1 MCRRNWRS
9 LPAEGIRSSSV
20 PGAHI
25 QELSVGVRVG
35 GGKVS
40 GASEGSGKVGE
51 SVIWGHT
58 TTGCV
63 GASASGAGGWA
74 GAEVGYE
81 PRQQN
86 TLTRLHRKTKAK
98 TKRFTNSSLTQ

>member
-1 MCRRNWRS
+1 M
-9 LPAEGIRSSSV
+9 PAEGILSSNV

-25 QELSVGVRVG
+25 QELSVGVGVG

-40 GASEGSGKVGE
+40 GASEGSGQVGE
-51 SVIWGHT
+51 RVIWGHT

-63 GASASGAGGWA
+63 GAANTGAGDWA

-81 PRQQN
+81 PRQQT
-86 TLTRLHRKTKAK
+86 TLTWLHRKTNAK
-98 TKRFTNSSLTQ
+98 TKRFINLSLT

>member
-1 MCRRNWRS
+1 
-9 LPAEGIRSSSV
+9 V

-25 QELSVGVRVG
+25 HELSVGVRVG

-63 GASASGAGGWA
+63 GAAITGTIDWSDGDIVDEA
-74 GAEVGYE
+74 
-81 PRQQN
+81 RQQN
-86 TLTRLHRKTKAK
+86 TLTRLNMKTKVK